1 MQLHIR
7 HETCYVY
14 EETVSYSIQS
24 LKLTPRAERGQR
36 VLSWRITLPGERLE
50 QIDPYGN
57 VTHVVTMEAPHKE
70 MRIVVE
76 GIADIAPDDAG
87 NRTMPP
93 LDGDLS
99 HLAFL
104 APTVLTRANG
114 RLREI
119 TERHLGRHP
128 ASRATLLDLVA
139 GVRNA
144 VEYEPGRD
152 RRARDRAR
160 GARAGQGR
168 LPGPGACVHRLL
180 PRAAFRRVTSAVTSS
195 LVRRH
200 GERRATPGWKAGCA
214 LARRNRGWL
223 GLDVTHNRRW
233 RARRSAG
240 WRLVATTLDASSG
253 AWRA

>member
-57 VTHVVTMEAPHKE
+57 VTHVVTMEAPHRE

-93 LDGDLS
+93 LDGELS

-104 APTVLTRANG
+104 APTALTRANS

-119 TERHLGRHP
+119 AERHLGRHP
-128 ASRATLLDLVA
+128 PSRATLLDLVA
-139 GVRNA
+139 GVR
-144 VEYEPGRD
+144 
-152 RRARDRAR
+152 RRSSTSPASPTSATRRPKCWNSASASARTR
-160 GARAGQGR
+160 
-168 LPGPGACVHRLL
+168 PTCTS
-180 PRAAFRRVTSAVTSS
+180 RAAGRPAFRP
-195 LVRRH
+195 
-200 GERRATPGWKAGCA
+200 AT
-214 LARRNRGWL
+214 
-223 GLDVTHNRRW
+223 
-233 RARRSAG
+233 
-240 WRLVATTLDASSG
+240 
-253 AWRA
+253 